1 MIKSFADRETGRLWE
16 TGNSRRISP
25 VLRQR
30 TMDKLQM
37 LDAAA
42 NVDNLRVPPSNRLE
56 KLSGDRAGSWS
67 IRINKQYRIAFR
79 FANGDAYDVEFA
91 DYH

>member
-56 KLSGDRAGSWS
+56 KTVRRPRGVLEHTHQQAISH
-67 IRINKQYRIAFR
+67 RIPFR
-79 FANGDAYDVEFA
+79 QWRRV
-91 DYH
+91 